1 MRVVAIGMAPSA
13 FATCMAARPVPLEAA
28 QMLGGLYI
36 GSSEMYYP
44 KVYNIEMDPQED
56 LNVGGVHI

>member
-1 MRVVAIGMAPSA
+1 
-13 FATCMAARPVPLEAA
+13 
-28 QMLGGLYI
+28 MLGGLYI